1 MHEKLD
7 ILDKKLEELHEWLD
21 FMDVSVQ
28 DVLLDKLD
36 SNFEVELDE
45 QLDWLVELDKEQ
57 KDELRMVEDMEER
70 LVVLVELL
78 EIMLI
83 SDPLEQQ
90 ELIHSEDEW
99 DVELLLVL

>member
-1 MHEKLD
+1 
-7 ILDKKLEELHEWLD
+7 
-21 FMDVSVQ
+21 
-28 DVLLDKLD
+28 
-36 SNFEVELDE
+36 
-45 QLDWLVELDKEQ
+45 
-57 KDELRMVEDMEER
+57 MVEDMEER

>member
-21 FMDVSVQ
+21 VMDVSVQ

>member
-83 SDPLEQQ
+83 SEPFEQQ

>member
-1 MHEKLD
+1 VHEKLD

>member
-1 MHEKLD
+1 VHEKLD

-45 QLDWLVELDKEQ
+45 QLD
-57 KDELRMVEDMEER
+57 
-70 LVVLVELL
+70 
-78 EIMLI
+78 
-83 SDPLEQQ
+83 
-90 ELIHSEDEW
+90 
-99 DVELLLVL
+99 

>member
-1 MHEKLD
+1 VHEKLD
-7 ILDKKLEELHEWLD
+7 ILDKKLEELHKWLD